1 MQGSSSVFLHLL
13 MLLSQLYHYGD
24 QLGNSCGQRK
34 KKKRKALNIDKLIIA
49 LEEIED
55 DAILSKAL
63 TSNEVGESSNKSHVS
78 CS

>member
-1 MQGSSSVFLHLL
+1 MVKG
-13 MLLSQLYHYGD
+13 
-24 QLGNSCGQRK
+24 